1 MKSTQLVVV
10 VSALALF
17 VTFAFAQSSTES
29 SPTMQM
35 DNDGNMSMKSSMMQ
49 DNMLSMGQL
58 MQEMANTFKKQNMS
72 AEQLKEYATHMEEL
86 SKIMM
91 KSAQDNELKNV
102 EIQKKEIEERT
113 KKWNYFKSKEFDSH

>member
-1 MKSTQLVVV
+1 MKSIQMLVV

-17 VTFAFAQSSTES
+17 VTSVFAQSSTES

-72 AEQLKEYATHMEEL
+72 AEC
-86 SKIMM
+86 
-91 KSAQDNELKNV
+91 
-102 EIQKKEIEERT
+102 
-113 KKWNYFKSKEFDSH
+113 

>member
-17 VTFAFAQSSTES
+17 VTSVFAQSSTES

-35 DNDGNMSMKSSMMQ
+35 DNHGNMSMKSSMMQ
-49 DNMLSMGQL
+49 DNMSSMGQL

>member
-1 MKSTQLVVV
+1 MKSTQLIVV

-72 AEQLKEYATHMEEL
+72 AELLKEYAIHMEEL

-91 KSAQDNELKNV
+91 KCAQDNELKNV